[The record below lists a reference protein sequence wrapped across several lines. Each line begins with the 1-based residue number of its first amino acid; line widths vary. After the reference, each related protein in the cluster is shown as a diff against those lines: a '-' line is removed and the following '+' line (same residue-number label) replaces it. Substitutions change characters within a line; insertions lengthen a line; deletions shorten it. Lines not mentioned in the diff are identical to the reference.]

1 MKNLKQQQQQWQQQ
15 EHTSPTCAV
24 AGYKYSELLLADS
37 EMFRWT
43 EAFPT
48 FGWES
53 SELLFTVA
61 QSKDHLRMQ
70 WRCQI
75 EPKSPGPRQL
85 PPQQSSGQQL
95 AAVQVAGPPKHKPSN
110 VPVCLDL
117 KTHAGHRLQSIIK
130 KNELQKSKLLLFV
143 KLPQHQNKQNQN
155 PAMNPSAAADEH

>member
-1 MKNLKQQQQQWQQQ
+1 MKNLKQQQQRWRQWQQE

-24 AGYKYSELLLADS
+24 ARYKSSELLLADS
-37 EMFRWT
+37 EVFRWT

-61 QSKDHLRMQ
+61 QSKDHRRRQ

-95 AAVQVAGPPKHKPSN
+95 QVAGPPKHKPSN
-110 VPVCLDL
+110 VPVGLVL
-117 KTHAGHRLQSIIK
+117 KTHAGHRLQFIIK

-143 KLPQHQNKQNQN
+143 KLPSTPK
-155 PAMNPSAAADEH
+155 

>member
-1 MKNLKQQQQQWQQQ
+1 MMTMTTTR
-15 EHTSPTCAV
+15 HTSPTCAV
-24 AGYKYSELLLADS
+24 ARYKSSELLLADS
-37 EMFRWT
+37 EVFRWT
-43 EAFPT
+43 QAFPT

-61 QSKDHLRMQ
+61 QSKDHLRRQ
-70 WRCQI
+70 KRCQI

-110 VPVCLDL
+110 VPVCLHL

-130 KNELQKSKLLLFV
+130 KNELQSRSYCYLLSS
-143 KLPQHQNKQNQN
+143 PQHQNKQKQN
-155 PAMNPSAAADEH
+155 PTMNPSAAVDEH

>member
-1 MKNLKQQQQQWQQQ
+1 MKNLKQQQQWWRQWQQ
-15 EHTSPTCAV
+15 EHASPTCA
-24 AGYKYSELLLADS
+24 AARYESSELLLADS
-37 EMFRWT
+37 EVFRWT
-43 EAFPT
+43 EAFPA

-61 QSKDHLRMQ
+61 QSKDHRRRQ

-110 VPVCLDL
+110 VPVYLVL

-143 KLPQHQNKQNQN
+143 KLPSTSK
-155 PAMNPSAAADEH
+155 

>member
-1 MKNLKQQQQQWQQQ
+1 MFGMKNLKQQQQWWRQWQQQ
-15 EHTSPTCAV
+15 EDTFPTCAV
-24 AGYKYSELLLADS
+24 ARYKYSELLLAES
-37 EMFRWT
+37 EVFRRT

-61 QSKDHLRMQ
+61 QSKDHLRRQ
-70 WRCQI
+70 WRCQT

-95 AAVQVAGPPKHKPSN
+95 AVVQVAGPPKHKLSN

-117 KTHAGHRLQSIIK
+117 KTHAGHRLQPIIK

-143 KLPQHQNKQNQN
+143 KLPSTSK
-155 PAMNPSAAADEH
+155 